1 MTTTTPGE
9 RYTLF
14 PIKNDET
21 KIYQLYKQAVA
32 SFWTPEEIDFSKDE
46 ADWDSL
52 SQAEQGFIKQV
63 LAFFAGA
70 DGIVQENLATRFQR
84 DTESPPA
91 RLFYAFQN
99 AMEGVH
105 CVAPETR
112 ILTDTGYF
120 PIVDLVNRHV
130 NVWNGREFSDV
141 QVLKTSTNTKLL
153 KVVLSNGMNLS
164 CTEEHKWFI
173 RKGNQNHPERCTM
186 EKVFTKDLVVGDVIY
201 PYSMP
206 VVETEDNDT
215 FLNPYTHGFF
225 CGDGTYNNGYPCVV
239 LYHEKQDLLPYLEVS
254 TICPAPGQNRTRCQL
269 TNKINKDKFVVPM
282 NYSVK
287 TRVEWLAGYV
297 DADGCVNRSNK
308 GSTSIQIG
316 SVELDFLKD
325 VQLMLTTLGVKA
337 NISKTRDAGVYP
349 MPDGCGGLKD
359 YVHRECYVL
368 YITHDGVR
376 QLVSLGF
383 NPHRLNLV
391 VHDYVKANP
400 SLVKIEAI
408 LDEGR
413 FDDTYCFNEPILHAG
428 TFNGIVTGQSET
440 YSLLIDKYVKDK
452 QEQLHYF
459 RALDTIPCIKQKGEW
474 AMKWMDSGEDFATRL
489 VAFACVEG
497 IFFSGAF
504 CAIYWLKK
512 RGLLPGLTFSN
523 ELISR
528 DEGLHTVFAV
538 EMYHGQTPIAGEK
551 IREILESA
559 VKIETEFICE
569 SLPCTLIGMNAKLM
583 TQYIQFV
590 ADRLAVQLG
599 IQKIWN
605 AQNPFDFMDMISME
619 GKGNFFERRVSDY
632 SKAGVG
638 VNQEEMVIKFD
649 SEDF

>member
-1 MTTTTPGE
+1 MTTTPGE

-14 PIKNDET
+14 PIKNSET

-46 ADWDSL
+46 SDWESL
-52 SQAEQGFIKQV
+52 SQAEQDFIKQI

-105 CVAPETR
+105 
-112 ILTDTGYF
+112 
-120 PIVDLVNRHV
+120 
-130 NVWNGREFSDV
+130 
-141 QVLKTSTNTKLL
+141 
-153 KVVLSNGMNLS
+153 
-164 CTEEHKWFI
+164 
-173 RKGNQNHPERCTM
+173 
-186 EKVFTKDLVVGDVIY
+186 
-201 PYSMP
+201 
-206 VVETEDNDT
+206 
-215 FLNPYTHGFF
+215 
-225 CGDGTYNNGYPCVV
+225 
-239 LYHEKQDLLPYLEVS
+239 
-254 TICPAPGQNRTRCQL
+254 
-269 TNKINKDKFVVPM
+269 
-282 NYSVK
+282 
-287 TRVEWLAGYV
+287 
-297 DADGCVNRSNK
+297 
-308 GSTSIQIG
+308 
-316 SVELDFLKD
+316 
-325 VQLMLTTLGVKA
+325 
-337 NISKTRDAGVYP
+337 
-349 MPDGCGGLKD
+349 
-359 YVHRECYVL
+359 
-368 YITHDGVR
+368 
-376 QLVSLGF
+376 
-383 NPHRLNLV
+383 
-391 VHDYVKANP
+391 
-400 SLVKIEAI
+400 
-408 LDEGR
+408 
-413 FDDTYCFNEPILHAG
+413 
-428 TFNGIVTGQSET
+428 SET

-474 AMKWMDSGEDFATRL
+474 AMKWIESGEDFATRL

-538 EMYHGQTPIAGEK
+538 EMYHGQIPISAEK
-551 IREILESA
+551 IREIIESA
-559 VKIETEFICE
+559 VKIECEFICE

-599 IQKIWN
+599 IQKIYN

-638 VNQEEMVIKFD
+638 VNQEEMLIKFD